1 MSEDDLLC
9 HHAAVVSP
17 GVEEHL
23 APAVEGEVELDLV
36 PPRSHEAPH
45 RAGLG
50 LAEGRLA
57 AVLLAAGVGAAA
69 CSVSSV
75 PRLHDIDRH
84 HPPLPPHLKL
94 KLRLRSTPAHL
105 PLSL

>member
-1 MSEDDLLC
+1 MSEDDLLG

-36 PPRSHEAPH
+36 APRRHEAAH

-50 LAEGRLA
+50 LAEGGLA
-57 AVLLAAGVGAAA
+57 AVLLAAGVAAAA

-75 PRLHDIDRH
+75 SRLV
-84 HPPLPPHLKL
+84 L
-94 KLRLRSTPAHL
+94 
-105 PLSL
+105 